1 MLECWNLAPDHRP
14 SFSNIVSCLQNL
26 LSQDYLDVNSQS
38 ETTFTTNNQSESMYA
53 PINQSELEVSAEK
66 EKLREIK
73 EEYPSMVSILCQDDQ
88 YLEPIMDH
96 VSYSTRNYNLG
107 NFLVNLALSLV
118 VLFYCYMGELIILY

>member
-26 LSQDYLDVNSQS
+26 LSQDYLDLNSQS

-66 EKLREIK
+66 EKFREIK

-88 YLEPIMDH
+88 YLEPIVDH
-96 VSYSTRNYNLG
+96 VSYSRQNYNLG
-107 NFLVNLALSLV
+107 NFLVNLASALV
-118 VLFYCYMGELIILY
+118 ALLVLFYSYIV